1 MTIKGYSVTE
11 RRCLRR
17 KSEVKNLVT
26 LSLQGMDFFR
36 VLRLIAFILAQK
48 VLYPE
53 VRFASNVCSKKI
65 CIEEVKSAHKHHYY
79 L

>member
-1 MTIKGYSVTE
+1 MFKEKT
-11 RRCLRR
+11 
-17 KSEVKNLVT
+17 EVKNLVT

-53 VRFASNVCSKKI
+53 GRFASNVCIVAEQWKKI
-65 CIEEVKSAHKHHYY
+65 CIGEVKSAHKHYYY
-79 L
+79 LS